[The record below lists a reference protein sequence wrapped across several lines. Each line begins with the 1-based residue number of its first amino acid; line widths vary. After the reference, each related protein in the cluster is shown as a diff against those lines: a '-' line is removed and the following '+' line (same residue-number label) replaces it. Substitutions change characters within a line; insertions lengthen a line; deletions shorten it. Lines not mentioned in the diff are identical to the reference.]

1 MTSTPAPDLDPLA
14 RPSAAALGPADR
26 AFVEAC
32 AERVIA
38 VHANETHW
46 WNNGSFALPLLGA
59 VICIAFGLIF
69 GIGEATGFGLFLGA
83 IALFM
88 LCRVAVTGKPVTP
101 PLFETMAIVG
111 RDACLERLAAAA
123 RVATSE

>member
-14 RPSAAALGPADR
+14 QPSAAALGPADR

-32 AERVIA
+32 AEHIIA

-59 VICIAFGLIF
+59 LVCIAFGLIF

-88 LCRVAVTGKPVTP
+88 LPVV
-101 PLFETMAIVG
+101 LLKIG
-111 RDACLERLAAAA
+111 RAH
-123 RVATSE
+123 V